1 MCHKIQRD
9 LEECGSLNALEYV
22 DYNSSYQQY
31 LEGVINRVAV
41 LTLQRLDVT
50 VVQFQ
55 LHPQRHALRTDFS
68 RDLV

>member
-1 MCHKIQRD
+1 MFDKIQRYF
-9 LEECGSLNALEYV
+9 EECGSLNTLEYV

-50 VVQFQ
+50 VVQIQ
-55 LHPQRHALRTDFS
+55 LHTQRHALRTDFA